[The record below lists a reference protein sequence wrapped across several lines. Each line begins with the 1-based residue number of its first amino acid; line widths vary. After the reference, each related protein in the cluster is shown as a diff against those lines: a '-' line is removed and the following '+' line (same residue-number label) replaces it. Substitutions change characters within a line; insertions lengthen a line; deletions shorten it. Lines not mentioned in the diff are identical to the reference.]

1 MPYPNLTSSVIVIPQ
16 TSGSSVGGQFA
27 FVERQISGSN
37 LILST
42 DSNGLLT
49 GSTSISNL
57 NVVNSLTSS
66 NISSSGTISGSN
78 GWFSNLTVNGVI
90 TASISGSISNAITSN
105 SSSITDIPTA
115 AGTYYV
121 VFVDGSGSRPFFID
135 SSTLTWN
142 PSTNTLSSSGVIVA
156 NNFTSSNDIQVG
168 HNLVVSGSTILYGDL
183 TLYGS
188 GSVVNISSSTVII
201 GDNRITLNTF
211 SPGGTSQR
219 YAGLDLVDSGSTNN
233 ITSSLLWDSLNNYW
247 LLTTNQTGSNPISS
261 SAIILQGPTSSF
273 GSEILLPTNVFLK
286 VQTTTGNLTSS
297 LLSESGSTLIYSGTI
312 TSSIVQTQTGSFV
325 NLTIVTGSA
334 PGNGTQVPAH
344 PTASGMPGQIE
355 VDNNFIY
362 VYTSG
367 IWKRVPLSVWTP

>member
-1 MPYPNLTSSVIVIPQ
+1 
-16 TSGSSVGGQFA
+16 
-27 FVERQISGSN
+27 
-37 LILST
+37 
-42 DSNGLLT
+42 
-49 GSTSISNL
+49 
-57 NVVNSLTSS
+57 
-66 NISSSGTISGSN
+66 
-78 GWFSNLTVNGVI
+78 
-90 TASISGSISNAITSN
+90 
-105 SSSITDIPTA
+105 
-115 AGTYYV
+115 

>member
-1 MPYPNLTSSVIVIPQ
+1 MPYPNLTSSVIVIAQ
-16 TSGSSVGGQFA
+16 TSGSSVSGQFA

-49 GSTSISNL
+49 GSTSLPSLSIT
-57 NVVNSLTSS
+57 NSLTAS
-66 NISSSGTISGSN
+66 NISSSGVITGSSALFSNVTVTGTLNASNLSGSAN
-78 GWFSNLTVNGVI
+78 V
-90 TASISGSISNAITSN
+90 AN
-105 SSSITDIPTA
+105 SSSITDIPNTS
-115 AGTYYV
+115 GTYYV
-121 VFVDGSGSRPFFID
+121 LFVDGSGSRPLYID

-142 PSTNTLSSSGVIVA
+142 PGINTLSSSGTIIA
-156 NNFTSSNDIQVG
+156 NNFTSSNDIFVNR
-168 HNLVVSGSTILYGDL
+168 NLIVSGSTILYGDL
-183 TLYGS
+183 TLFGTGS
-188 GSVVNISSSTVII
+188 IVNISSSTVII

-219 YAGLDLVDSGSTNN
+219 YAGLDLVDSGSTNS

-247 LLTTNQTGSNPISS
+247 LFTTNQTGSIPVSS

-286 VQTTTGNLTSS
+286 VQTSTGNLTSS
-297 LLSESGSTLIYSGTI
+297 LLSESGSTLVYNGTI
-312 TSSIVQTQTGSFV
+312 TGSISQAQTGSFV

-334 PGNGTQVPAH
+334 PGSGTQVPAH

-367 IWKRVPLSVWTP
+367 IWKRVPLSIWSP